1 MYTYPT
7 AILALFCLFTGGS
20 SDDTRATAKRGRNE
34 RPPGCRTSTRMPS
47 KAAQSSGPG
56 SSAGGRTKSVGKK
69 RKGKGAVPDDDLVEK
84 VPTYNIG
91 TIHIADWR
99 RLREKNPYRFEE
111 RTYNAGDREF
121 WTNTQLNIWDDFYN
135 CPELMRNGV
144 IVQPKAINKEE
155 LTMYQATKYR
165 FVVDTLQ
172 KMGLFDLVCLK
183 PGSTKGVGVYCPIL
197 VRQFHCTVF
206 FHDDAAR
213 TMTWMTGQEQYTCN
227 YLDFCQAMG
236 FGGGRAHGFQI
247 HTQEQ
252 FTHGNIAF
260 CYPPEPTHAPPTI
273 SGMYYSYQLL
283 AKIFRESLVSK
294 SGDSSEC
301 RAYHLNLMHYCR
313 PENVRTI
320 DGCDFLYNELRRS
333 VRNRMTPNFAQYVQQ
348 LINTVVPTPHN
359 KKDQLIKM
367 EPFKIPQQG
376 NKLEIPEMM
385 PSERRS
391 KERHDPAASSSSS
404 MRPKRGAS
412 RFLTSLWQMCRNTND
427 VAHQSLA
434 LNQETRRR
442 QNEFM
447 AARNHP
453 VPPAG
458 PEIEPVVAPTWEMPP
473 INDAMFQ
480 NFDLSLFAHGGAP
493 PPRTRS
499 AHAPHTAASGDDD
512 EDNEEDDED
521 DDEDDD
527 EGSPSTGEEFY

>member
-1 MYTYPT
+1 
-7 AILALFCLFTGGS
+7 
-20 SDDTRATAKRGRNE
+20 
-34 RPPGCRTSTRMPS
+34 
-47 KAAQSSGPG
+47 
-56 SSAGGRTKSVGKK
+56 
-69 RKGKGAVPDDDLVEK
+69 
-84 VPTYNIG
+84 
-91 TIHIADWR
+91 
-99 RLREKNPYRFEE
+99 
-111 RTYNAGDREF
+111 
-121 WTNTQLNIWDDFYN
+121 
-135 CPELMRNGV
+135 
-144 IVQPKAINKEE
+144 
-155 LTMYQATKYR
+155 
-165 FVVDTLQ
+165 
-172 KMGLFDLVCLK
+172 
-183 PGSTKGVGVYCPIL
+183 
-197 VRQFHCTVF
+197 
-206 FHDDAAR
+206 
-213 TMTWMTGQEQYTCN
+213 
-227 YLDFCQAMG
+227 
-236 FGGGRAHGFQI
+236 
-247 HTQEQ
+247 
-252 FTHGNIAF
+252 
-260 CYPPEPTHAPPTI
+260 
-273 SGMYYSYQLL
+273 
-283 AKIFRESLVSK
+283 
-294 SGDSSEC
+294 
-301 RAYHLNLMHYCR
+301 MHYCR

-473 INDAMFQ
+473 IDDAMFQ
-480 NFDLSLFAHGGAP
+480 NFDFSLFAHGGAP

-512 EDNEEDDED
+512 EDNEEYDED

-527 EGSPSTGEEFY
+527 EGSPPTGEEFY